1 MSLPG
6 AKGSVVSRVSPEI
19 SVLLPVYNAAKF
31 VEAAVLSVLA
41 QSFSDFE
48 LIIIDDGS
56 TDGSGPLLQALAA
69 TDKRIRLVQR
79 ENRGLI
85 ATLNEG
91 IALAKAPLL
100 ARMDADDVSLPER
113 LAIQVSR
120 MRVEPDLVALGG
132 GIQYMDAAG
141 RLGRAVPYPSGKAV
155 DEALLWGAPLAHPA
169 VMLRTHAVREAGGYP
184 ALFPH
189 AEDYALWL
197 RLRENGRI
205 DNVPQTLLRYRLHG
219 ASASHVHA
227 LTQRTSTL
235 RAQALWLAGEHAS
248 PSIMQETSNEAF
260 LQSLPLTEAQR
271 IDIMA
276 RMLALSPH
284 LIGDEATDQ
293 ETAQWLKIVRAA
305 PANPCRKRGLALF
318 YLRVARVYAA
328 EPLRRLLY
336 LALALVTDPGIVLP
350 MLRKVLAKAVS

>member
-1 MSLPG
+1 MSL
-6 AKGSVVSRVSPEI
+6 VSPEI

-41 QSFSDFE
+41 QSFSNFE

-113 LAIQVSR
+113 LAIQASR
-120 MRVEPDLVALGG
+120 MRTEPSLAALGG
-132 GIQYMDAAG
+132 GIQYMDAEG
-141 RLGRAVPYPSGKAV
+141 ELGRAVSYPRGEAV
-155 DEALLWGAPLAHPA
+155 DEALLWGSPLAHPV
-169 VMLRTHAVREAGGYP
+169 VMLRSQAVREAGGYS

-197 RLRENGRI
+197 RLRERGRI

-219 ASASHVHA
+219 ASVSHVHA
-227 LTQRTSTL
+227 LAQRTSTL
-235 RAQALWLAGEHAS
+235 RAQALWLTEEHTS
-248 PSIMQETSNEAF
+248 PSIIQGTSNETF

-271 IDIMA
+271 IDLMA

-284 LIGDEATDQ
+284 LIGN
-293 ETAQWLKIVRAA
+293 ETADLETRQWLKIVRAA

-318 YLRVARVYAA
+318 YLRVARVSA
-328 EPLRRLLY
+328 EPLWRLRHI
-336 LALALVTDPGIVLP
+336 ALALVTDPGIVP
-350 MLRKVLAKAVS
+350 TILRKVLARGSG